1 MVHSDYRRGGNLQRE
16 TDGCVVT
23 SAASVAAGL
32 RSAAEEDSWILSAPS
47 CKCEALTHFLCSRR
61 PPDDVLNVLIR
72 CDLLHVFMV
81 RVRRRFTGLTRILC
95 SP

>member
-32 RSAAEEDSWILSAPS
+32 RSAAEEDSF
-47 CKCEALTHFLCSRR
+47 CT
-61 PPDDVLNVLIR
+61 
-72 CDLLHVFMV
+72 FMQM
-81 RVRRRFTGLTRILC
+81 
-95 SP
+95 